1 MTIRSHALAALG
13 ALALASQSLA
23 CQSSAQAMTP
33 GATPPAAAAQPSAAP
48 VAATVAPTGSPDF
61 ATVAERILPS
71 VVSIHVEQQTEQSS
85 AEGPEMGPGWLFRQ
99 MPGFGHNFRMPTPG
113 PREGLG
119 SGFVIDAAGGLIL
132 TNYHVVDDSTQ
143 IDVTVGTPDGA
154 HQTLS
159 ATVVG
164 KAPDFDVALL
174 RTEKPLNVPA
184 LPLGDSDRLRVGEW
198 VMAIGNPF
206 GLSQS
211 MSVGIISGKHR
222 EDMNPSG
229 HQGIY
234 DFLQTDA
241 SINPGNSG
249 GPLVDMN
256 GRVVGMNT
264 AISAQGSGIG
274 FAIPSSMLSR
284 IFPSLK
290 DKGELSRSWIGVQ
303 VQNLTPELA
312 KSYGLP
318 STAGALVADV
328 VPNSPAAR
336 AGVQAGDV
344 LTRFDGKAVDSS
356 SALPVLVS
364 LTESGHEVDVD
375 LWRGGHKESAKIR
388 LEARPGDGGTR
399 AKSERASGG
408 FGLEL
413 QTLTPELRQQLG
425 VDASGGALIAEVAP
439 NSAAA
444 RAGLRPGDVV
454 VEAQGKAVQNPGEL
468 SSMLQKLSSGQVMRL
483 KVQRGDVKS
492 FVALAKP

>member
-1 MTIRSHALAALG
+1 MHIRSYAYAALG
-13 ALALASQSLA
+13 ALALA
-23 CQSSAQAMTP
+23 CQSAQAREAGPAPTTSAEVP
-33 GATPPAAAAQPSAAP
+33 ALAAAAP
-48 VAATVAPTGSPDF
+48 APTGSPDF

-71 VVSIHVEQQTEQSS
+71 VVSIRVEQQVEQSG
-85 AEGPEMGPGWLFRQ
+85 ADVPDQGGPGWFFHQL
-99 MPGFGHNFRMPTPG
+99 PGFGRNFRMPTPG

-119 SGFVIDAAGGLIL
+119 SGFVIDAKEGLIL
-132 TNYHVVDDSTQ
+132 TNYHVVDSANQ
-143 IDVTVGTPDGA
+143 IEVTVGTPDGA

-159 ATVVG
+159 GKVVG
-164 KAPDFDVALL
+164 KAPDFDVALVK
-174 RTEKPLNVPA
+174 TERALDVPA
-184 LPLGDSDRLRVGEW
+184 LPLGDSDKLRVGEW

-274 FAIPSSMLSR
+274 FAIPSSMLSH

-303 VQNLTPELA
+303 VQNLTPELS

-318 STAGALVADV
+318 STNGALVADV
-328 VPNSPAAR
+328 VPDSPAAK
-336 AGVQAGDV
+336 AGLQAGDV
-344 LTRFDGKAVDSS
+344 LTKFDGKPVDSS

-364 LTESGHEVDVD
+364 LTESGHEVDVE
-375 LWRGGHKESAKIR
+375 LWRNGHKETDKIR
-388 LEARPGDGGTR
+388 LEARPSQDGPKAR
-399 AKSERASGG
+399 SEKASGG
-408 FGLEL
+408 FGLAL
-413 QTLTPELRQQLG
+413 RPLTPEVRQELG
-425 VDASGGALIAEVAP
+425 VDATSGVLIGDVAP
-439 NSAAA
+439 GSAAA

-454 VEAQGKAVQNPGEL
+454 TEAQGKSVKSPNEL
-468 SSMLQKLSSGQVMRL
+468 VSTLEKLSSGQVVRL
-483 KVQRGDVKS
+483 KVQRGDGKS
-492 FVALAKP
+492 FIALQKP

>member
-1 MTIRSHALAALG
+1 MIIRSHALAALA
-13 ALALASQSLA
+13 ALALASQGLA
-23 CQSSAQAMTP
+23 CQSQAQAATP
-33 GATPPAAAAQPSAAP
+33 GATPAPAVVPAAPAP
-48 VAATVAPTGSPDF
+48 GSPDF
-61 ATVAERILPS
+61 AGVAERILPS
-71 VVSIHVEQQTEQSS
+71 VVSIHVEQQTEQSA
-85 AEGPEMGPGWLFRQ
+85 AEGPELGGPGWFFRQ
-99 MPGFGHNFRMPTPG
+99 LPGFGHNFRMPAPG

-119 SGFVIDAAGGLIL
+119 SGFVIDAAAGLIL
-132 TNYHVVDDSTQ
+132 TNHHVVDDSSQ
-143 IDVTVGTPDGA
+143 IDVTVGTPDGP

-159 ATVVG
+159 AKVIG

-174 RTEKPLNVPA
+174 RTEKPLDVPS

-198 VMAIGNPF
+198 VMAVGNPF

-211 MSVGIISGKHR
+211 LSVGIISGKHR

-290 DKGELSRSWIGVQ
+290 DKGELSRSWLGVQ

-312 KSYGLP
+312 KSYGVP

-328 VPNSPAAR
+328 VPNSPASR
-336 AGVQAGDV
+336 AGMQAGDV

-364 LTESGHEVDVD
+364 LTESGHEVPVEV
-375 LWRGGHKESAKIR
+375 WRNGRKETSTIR
-388 LEARPGDGGTR
+388 VEARPSENAAH
-399 AKSERASGG
+399 AKTERSSGG
-408 FGLEL
+408 FGLAL
-413 QTLTPELRQQLG
+413 QALTPEVRQQLG
-425 VDASGGALIAEVAP
+425 VEAQSGALVADVAP
-439 NSAAA
+439 GSAAA

-454 VEAQGKAVQNPGEL
+454 VEAQGKPVQSPTEL
-468 SSMLQKLSSGQVMRL
+468 ANLLEKLASGQVVRL

-492 FVALAKP
+492 FIALAKP